1 MQNYIFQQPE
11 GWYQKFGRN
20 FLASVHIAHIQRP
33 PSFYLYFQRERTDDS
48 PRLHIISL
56 YTRFFISPEFEIV
69 KFFSDTHA
77 RSRVGLDIQINRT
90 QTNFVYVSHSSSNQL
105 GTIRWFLV
113 VFSASLVTNV
123 IVNNLVTPRQYLVFL
138 LHKLP
143 VTNQLLLG
151 TICFSLQASKI
162 HSKTSG
168 RSKLVLDDS
177 S

>member
-69 KFFSDTHA
+69 KFFLDTQE
-77 RSRVGLDIQINRT
+77 RSCVGLGISDKPPPQIVF
-90 QTNFVYVSHSSSNQL
+90 QYVSN
-105 GTIRWFLV
+105 GG
-113 VFSASLVTNV
+113 
-123 IVNNLVTPRQYLVFL
+123 
-138 LHKLP
+138 
-143 VTNQLLLG
+143 LLL
-151 TICFSLQASKI
+151 ILWINHAEISVKPRINSERS
-162 HSKTSG
+162 HSFLAKPLLLFE
-168 RSKLVLDDS
+168 KKVFWFFMIIYFDYI
-177 S
+177 